1 MSRHTV
7 TIAAVLLG
15 AWVTGIAVLALAPHS
30 TTHGDAANEVGR
42 TPIYSLDSRVS
53 SVYQDPSGRFTVYV
67 RAPVRDDA
75 ETYNYYE
82 M

>member
-1 MSRHTV
+1 MSHHTV

-15 AWVTGIAVLALAPHS
+15 AWVSGILALALAPHS
-30 TTHGDAANEVGR
+30 IARGDAANEADR
-42 TPIYSLDSRVS
+42 TPIYHLDSRVS

-67 RAPVRDDA
+67 RAPMRYTPEFYDD
-75 ETYNYYE
+75 E